1 MLKCGG
7 RPAAID
13 AIGLEELSITL
24 QANPNMARALF
35 HAEINERRLLTVMR
49 KFHYTVPAVAFKKL
63 SRGSLIR
70 YENMLNYNFIA
81 SFNTLLYNF

>member
-7 RPAAID
+7 RPAATD
-13 AIGLEELSITL
+13 AIGPEELSITL

-49 KFHYTVPAVAFKKL
+49 RFNYTVPAVAVKEL
-63 SRGSLIR
+63 SRRSLRR
-70 YENMLNYNFIA
+70 YENMLK
-81 SFNTLLYNF
+81 L

>member
-13 AIGLEELSITL
+13 AIGLEEHSITL

-35 HAEINERRLLTVMR
+35 HAKMNERRLPTVMR
-49 KFHYTVPAVAFKKL
+49 RFNYTVPAVAVKEL
-63 SRGSLIR
+63 LRRSLRR
-70 YENMLNYNFIA
+70 YENMLKLQLH
-81 SFNTLLYNF
+81 SQL

>member
-7 RPAAID
+7 RPAATD

-49 KFHYTVPAVAFKKL
+49 RFNYTVPAVAVKEL
-63 SRGSLIR
+63 SRRSFRR
-70 YENMLNYNFIA
+70 YENMLK
-81 SFNTLLYNF
+81 L

>member
-13 AIGLEELSITL
+13 AIGLEELSVTL

-35 HAEINERRLLTVMR
+35 HAEINERRLPTIMRRFNHTVL
-49 KFHYTVPAVAFKKL
+49 AVVAKKL
-63 SRGSLIR
+63 SRRSLRR
-70 YENMLNYNFIA
+70 YENRLK
-81 SFNTLLYNF
+81 L